1 MTDLVDLR
9 TAVRRSGAYLVIDG
23 TWLQSRDAL
32 RGTGFDALLG
42 LDWQPD
48 RRTLPASRSIGGI
61 PLGDG
66 DGEDIPMDGAY
77 LAASETVRLYKQRC
91 SRGFGYL
98 QAEDDPKFSQG
109 WFDSVGRTARVIGDV
124 LSYDWR

>member
-32 RGTGFDALLG
+32 RGTGFD
-42 LDWQPD
+42 
-48 RRTLPASRSIGGI
+48 
-61 PLGDG
+61 
-66 DGEDIPMDGAY
+66 
-77 LAASETVRLYKQRC
+77 
-91 SRGFGYL
+91 
-98 QAEDDPKFSQG
+98 
-109 WFDSVGRTARVIGDV
+109 SVGRTARVIGDV